1 MSQAWKGG
9 STRQWRKLRAVVL
22 LRDQY
27 KCKLQIPNVCTG
39 TATHV
44 HHIHGTGQGIIVP
57 PDQLQASCRDC
68 NLHLG
73 DPGKVHSLGAWT
85 PAVSVLS
92 LSPDLVVRPE
102 LAWDPDRLA
111 YPWLAPYLDVPEDAA
126 VPLAMSPVPED
137 AVGSYG
143 QDAIAWIEKVERKT
157 LRWWQRLAIVRQLEH
172 REDGS
177 LCHRLVVESAPRRAG
192 KSVRVRGVALW
203 RMAHPDLFG
212 EVQTI
217 IHTGSD
223 VAICREIQRGA
234 WRWAEEDAGWHV
246 SRANGK
252 EALETPDGDRWLV
265 RAQLAVYGY
274 DVCLGIAD
282 ECWNV
287 KADTI
292 SEGLEPATLERSS
305 PQIHLTSTAHR
316 RATSLMK
323 GQLQA
328 ALTMEASEA
337 LLLLWAA
344 PAGADPGDP
353 EVWKAASPHWSE
365 DRRRMI
371 ADKYA
376 KALAGEADPQADDP
390 DPMEGFKAQYL
401 NMWRLTEAKVDR
413 GDSVVS
419 ADEWAALVDER
430 PEGPPD
436 AAAVESWFGDGV
448 SVAFAWRV
456 GDRAVV
462 SVEDLP
468 DLSEV
473 PAALE
478 RAGFVRTAT
487 VGTSLLEDP
496 ALKGVRARKGQGRA
510 GAAVQ
515 ELQRL
520 VAEDVFRHDGGEHLT
535 GQVLAART
543 MPGPDGPRVVSKG
556 AADAVKAAVW
566 AAADCRQRQRAP
578 LVVL

>member
-1 MSQAWKGG
+1 
-9 STRQWRKLRAVVL
+9 
-22 LRDQY
+22 
-27 KCKLQIPNVCTG
+27 
-39 TATHV
+39 
-44 HHIHGTGQGIIVP
+44 
-57 PDQLQASCRDC
+57 
-68 NLHLG
+68 
-73 DPGKVHSLGAWT
+73 
-85 PAVSVLS
+85 
-92 LSPDLVVRPE
+92 
-102 LAWDPDRLA
+102 
-111 YPWLAPYLDVPEDAA
+111 
-126 VPLAMSPVPED
+126 
-137 AVGSYG
+137 
-143 QDAIAWIEKVERKT
+143 
-157 LRWWQRLAIVRQLEH
+157 
-172 REDGS
+172 
-177 LCHRLVVESAPRRAG
+177 
-192 KSVRVRGVALW
+192 
-203 RMAHPDLFG
+203 
-212 EVQTI
+212 
-217 IHTGSD
+217 
-223 VAICREIQRGA
+223 
-234 WRWAEEDAGWHV
+234 
-246 SRANGK
+246 
-252 EALETPDGDRWLV
+252 
-265 RAQLAVYGY
+265 
-274 DVCLGIAD
+274 
-282 ECWNV
+282 
-287 KADTI
+287 
-292 SEGLEPATLERSS
+292 
-305 PQIHLTSTAHR
+305 
-316 RATSLMK
+316 
-323 GQLQA
+323 
-328 ALTMEASEA
+328 
-337 LLLLWAA
+337 
-344 PAGADPGDP
+344 
-353 EVWKAASPHWSE
+353 
-365 DRRRMI
+365 MI